1 MNDFKKLNTIKSLKR
16 FMINHQQWVI
26 CAYLRDLERTK
37 FKDIIVSDE
46 SYKVKD
52 FDISQYLFSK
62 ELIQSYS
69 VEWSKD
75 VDDIHKILDKELTHL
90 IRYIKI
96 SSLNI

>member
-16 FMINHQQWVI
+16 FMINHQQWDI
-26 CAYLRDLERTK
+26 CVYLRDLERTK

-52 FDISQYLFSK
+52 FDISQYLLSK
-62 ELIQSYS
+62 QLIQSYN

-75 VDDIHKILDKELTHL
+75 VYNIHKILDKELTHL

-96 SSLNI
+96 SSLKI

>member
-16 FMINHQQWVI
+16 FMINHQQWDI

-46 SYKVKD
+46 YHKVKD

-62 ELIQSYS
+62 ELIQSFGI
-69 VEWSKD
+69 EWSQS
-75 VDDIHKILDKELTHL
+75 VIEPNKILDKELTHL